1 MMVDAE
7 VEDVRIIR
15 MKNMGPQGDK
25 GFVVEVKQ
33 ESRWTKIL
41 EDGTRGEAERVAADA
56 RRRVPTTPR
65 SQN

>member
-1 MMVDAE
+1 MDGE

-15 MKNMGPQGDK
+15 MKDMGPQGDR

-33 ESRWTKIL
+33 GGRWSKIV

-56 RRRVPTTPR
+56 RRPAPTTPR